1 MRIVSSDLF
10 SGLPRSPCFMR
21 HLVVAGA
28 GRGLSDLAIDLG
40 TWTLTFQALLDPS
53 SAAAFCPGACAA
65 RPSARA
71 PRFLRPEKCRFRNPK
86 QNPRSLRGQ
95 EAVGRNHQFTNEGR
109 RDAGDPADGPH
120 RSSVGL
126 RSVPRLQTDSVRPGR
141 RAGAGALLG
150 PSVLVSGP
158 AGGVGHVLGGL
169 CMERVAEKESSV
181 L

>member
-1 MRIVSSDLF
+1 MRIVSSGLF

-40 TWTLTFQALLDPS
+40 TWTVTFQALLDPS

-109 RDAGDPADGPH
+109 RDAGDLPTGCI
-120 RSSVGL
+120 
-126 RSVPRLQTDSVRPGR
+126 
-141 RAGAGALLG
+141 GALSASDRYRG
-150 PSVLVSGP
+150 CRRTQSGL
-158 AGGVGHVLGGL
+158 AEGL
-169 CMERVAEKESSV
+169 ERGLSWDPQF
-181 L
+181 